1 MDLYRCR
8 THLHWGNRIIKA
20 KKIYYDIFR
29 RERKYERK
37 KEAKNL
43 GLSSTGSQN
52 EHTQIIPDM
61 RSHTYYDRK
70 MPLVNGK
77 MSMATIRPKTPNKRV
92 CSDNFDFIW
101 CKNLNDDL
109 AAI

>member
-1 MDLYRCR
+1 MLYTFTLGKSDNKSQENLLRYFGKR
-8 THLHWGNRIIKA
+8 K
-20 KKIYYDIFR
+20 KKIT
-29 RERKYERK
+29 EVE
-37 KEAKNL
+37 NL
-43 GLSSTGSQN
+43 GLFSDGSQN

-70 MPLVNGK
+70 MPLLNGR
-77 MSMATIRPKTPNKRV
+77 MSIATIRPKTQNKRV

-109 AAI
+109 AAIYKIP